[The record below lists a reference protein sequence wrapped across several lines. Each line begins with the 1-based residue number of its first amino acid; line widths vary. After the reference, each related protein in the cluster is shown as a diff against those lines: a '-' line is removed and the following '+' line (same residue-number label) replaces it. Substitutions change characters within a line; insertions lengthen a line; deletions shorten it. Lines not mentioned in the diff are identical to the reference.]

1 MTGWS
6 CLVEM
11 FPFASKMPAKPAPRG
26 FAGAGGNSRWK
37 ERRRSVEGFD
47 FQAQAGVVASLGRV
61 ATHEAV
67 LVGLVLF
74 ADAAQGDPL
83 AELAADPGVGAL
95 GIDDAGMALAE
106 AVIAGTDGDVHK
118 VAGQRR
124 GDVEAAVDVAVF
136 GLAVDL
142 PVGTG
147 GGAGDGD
154 ALADLDQRR
163 VALGGLDLLA
173 AAGTAVGGATDDADA
188 ILAVDLAAALWI
200 SMLPALV
207 EPSTE

>member
-1 MTGWS
+1 MENEQFADRASRLIKCRSAPWLPVGDLLSSLSIWLIRKRFPSLRKLRSSRNLVKPPCGQINTVEAEGVSAQAPGARRSEPLISGSGAIMLWKNPSSNVLCVFQDYCTKVSRVTGWS
-6 CLVEM
+6 CPVEM

-83 AELAADPGVGAL
+83 
-95 GIDDAGMALAE
+95 
-106 AVIAGTDGDVHK
+106 
-118 VAGQRR
+118 
-124 GDVEAAVDVAVF
+124 
-136 GLAVDL
+136 
-142 PVGTG
+142 
-147 GGAGDGD
+147 
-154 ALADLDQRR
+154 
-163 VALGGLDLLA
+163 
-173 AAGTAVGGATDDADA
+173 
-188 ILAVDLAAALWI
+188 
-200 SMLPALV
+200 
-207 EPSTE
+207 PSCR